1 MRQLPILMLALLLSA
16 CAAFNAEDMPATMVA
31 ERAAFATEAV
41 ILNAQD
47 LEARTQAAAT
57 VAAAEAT
64 IAAVGGVN
72 IQLLATLQR
81 NVTPTPVLDT
91 QQQIDARQ
99 AAEFEGRRLFV
110 KTGVGDT
117 VDPNT
122 GCVLTPALSF
132 PVSGRQVYATARAFN
147 IEAGTPLTA
156 RWYYENELVYEFEFT
171 TTRGYAD
178 WCFWFDIRP
187 DIVEFRP
194 GSWAVRLYADGF
206 QLEEPMPFT
215 MVDDRVPE
223 TSPDG

>member
-1 MRQLPILMLALLLSA
+1 MLMLAALLSA
-16 CAAFNAEDMPATMVA
+16 CAAFNAEDVPATMAA
-31 ERAAFATEAV
+31 ERVAFATEAV
-41 ILNAQD
+41 MISALD
-47 LEARTQAAAT
+47 LDARTRSAAT

-64 IAAVGGVN
+64 IAVVSGVN

-117 VDPNT
+117 VDPDT
-122 GCVLTPALSF
+122 GCILTPSLTF
-132 PVSGRQVYATARAFN
+132 PVSGRQIYATARAFN
-147 IEAGTPLTA
+147 IEAGTPLSA
-156 RWYYENELVYEFEFT
+156 RWYYENELVYEFDFT

-194 GSWAVRLYADGF
+194 GSWSVRLYADGF
-206 QLEEPMPFT
+206 QLEEPMPFS
-215 MVDDRVPE
+215 MIADSMPE
-223 TSPDG
+223 AMPGG